1 MYKEKSGLATAS
13 LVLGI
18 IGVCLSFI
26 PIVNNVAF
34 VLGVLGIIFSFS
46 PLIKNKSRGKA
57 IAGLILG
64 VLAVV
69 ITLYMQKTVSDAVDD
84 AVDDFNNSIGEMSGD
99 KTDEILEKC
108 LDVQIG
114 EFKVDEGEYLTE
126 TELAVTVKNKGDE
139 KYSFSVTIE
148 AVDKDGNRIDSDI
161 AYINDLN
168 AGQSTTEKLFYFVS
182 SDKIED
188 LKNAEFKILEVSK
201 Y

>member
-1 MYKEKSGLATAS
+1 MYKEKSGLATVS

-34 VLGVLGIIFSFS
+34 VLGVIFSFS

-57 IAGLILG
+57 IAGLILR

-69 ITLYMQKTVSDAVDD
+69 ITLYMQKTVSDTVDD
-84 AVDDFNNSIGEMSGD
+84 AVDDINNSIGEMPGD
-99 KTDEILEKC
+99 KTDEILEKY
-108 LDVQIG
+108 LDVQNG
-114 EFKVDEGEYLTE
+114 KFKVDEGKYLTE
-126 TELAVTVKNKGDE
+126 TELSVTVKNKGDE

-168 AGQSTTEKLFYFVS
+168 AGQSNTEKLFYFVS

>member
-26 PIVNNVAF
+26 PIINNVAF
-34 VLGVLGIIFSFS
+34 VLGILGIIFSFS

-57 IAGLILG
+57 VAGLILG

-69 ITLYMQKTVSDAVDD
+69 ITLYMQKTVADAVDD
-84 AVDDFNNSIGEMSGD
+84 AVDDFNNSIEEMSGD
-99 KTDEILEKC
+99 KTDEILEKY

-126 TELAVTVKNKGDE
+126 TELSITVKNKGNE
-139 KYSFSVTIE
+139 KFSFSVSIE

-161 AYINDLN
+161 MYINDLN
-168 AGQSTTEKLFYFVS
+168 AGQSTTEKLFTLVS
-182 SDKIED
+182 SDKVEQ
-188 LKNAEFKILEVSK
+188 LKNADFKILEVSK